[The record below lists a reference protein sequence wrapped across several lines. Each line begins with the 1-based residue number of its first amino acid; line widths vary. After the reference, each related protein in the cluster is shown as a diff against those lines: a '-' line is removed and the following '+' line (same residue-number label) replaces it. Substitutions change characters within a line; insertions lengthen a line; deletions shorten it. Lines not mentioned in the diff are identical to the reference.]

1 MPRVPRPGI
10 INNKLS
16 GGAIITPTN
25 RGKLTVIL
33 LSSLWTLIACRV
45 RIVFRDH
52 VAWRGVR
59 GEGEGEEVSSRAT

>member
-1 MPRVPRPGI
+1 MDTCEDTPRPGI

-45 RIVFRDH
+45 RIVFRDYD
-52 VAWRGVR
+52 AWREGIVASNL
-59 GEGEGEEVSSRAT
+59 GE